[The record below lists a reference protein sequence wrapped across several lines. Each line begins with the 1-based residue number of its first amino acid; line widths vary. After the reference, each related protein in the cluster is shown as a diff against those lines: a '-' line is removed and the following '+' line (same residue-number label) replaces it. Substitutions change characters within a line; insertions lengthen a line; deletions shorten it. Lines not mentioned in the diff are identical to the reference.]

1 MTLTI
6 ELSPEEEARLNAAAA
21 QRGLKLSEYVRRVV
35 QEAAPRRLTARELMR
50 LPREERLEI
59 LGRSVESAA
68 PLYAADLA
76 LPAIERELTAFT
88 ILDGEPFLE
97 FDGEDYA

>member
-6 ELSPEEEARLNAAAA
+6 ELSPEEETRLNAEAA
-21 QRGLKLSEYVRRVV
+21 QRGLELSEYVRRVV

-50 LPREERLEI
+50 LPREERRKILEI
-59 LGRSVESAA
+59 AVESAA

-76 LPAIERELTAFT
+76 LPPIERELTAFT
-88 ILDGEPFLE
+88 ILDSEPFLDYDE
-97 FDGEDYA
+97 EDYD